1 MGAMMM
7 VTMNNQKESSAP
19 FCHLQ
24 GHCQATPSSPSSSP
38 FGATFW
44 FPPFSALLLTP
55 ISAKISVLC
64 RQRFQK
70 HHHQRRQK
78 YLCRFFSGQMVI
90 SMAAISFPKLYT
102 LFLALKLA
110 TFSDTV
116 TYLLLYYLLILRRH
130 RHYQF
135 L

>member
-1 MGAMMM
+1 
-7 VTMNNQKESSAP
+7 
-19 FCHLQ
+19 
-24 GHCQATPSSPSSSP
+24 
-38 FGATFW
+38 
-44 FPPFSALLLTP
+44 
-55 ISAKISVLC
+55 
-64 RQRFQK
+64 
-70 HHHQRRQK
+70 
-78 YLCRFFSGQMVI
+78 MVI